1 MLPRELVAGEM
12 GMVPRPAEQRFDGR
26 ERRGKM
32 PELVSLFSGLGGLDL
47 GLEGAGWECVFATD
61 IDPRAI
67 ESLRANQGFRTQNG
81 ARFLEAAQI
90 ECGDIRDLSGDDI
103 LARAGRRR
111 GEITLLAGGPPCQSW
126 SSAGHQL
133 GFGDPR
139 GQLIGDYLRV
149 ASELDTRFLLFENVR
164 GLVTARGPDG
174 IPGSA
179 LSWLRE
185 ELFARGWQTQVELL
199 NAADYG
205 VPQRRVRVVLV
216 GFRTGDA
223 PNFPAPTHARAL
235 DLAMLPPWRTLGS
248 CLAELELPTDDEII
262 RPTGKLAD
270 ELAIIPAGSGVKSP
284 GKREATRPGG
294 HWGYRQGAFIADL
307 DIAARTVT
315 ANSQQDWIRDPK
327 FGLRKLSPREC
338 AAIQTFPPGW
348 AIAGKRSDQYRLVGN
363 AVPPLLANIVGS
375 ALLGS
380 CETADTQTQ
389 PWAGLAPLPD
399 QLQSAIAYTQREEH
413 RNGHSRKTA
422 PVKRRI
428 RLTA

>member
-1 MLPRELVAGEM
+1 
-12 GMVPRPAEQRFDGR
+12 
-26 ERRGKM
+26 M
-32 PELVSLFSGLGGLDL
+32 PEFVSLFSGLGGLDL
-47 GLEGAGWECVFATD
+47 GLEAAGWECVFASD

-67 ESLRANQGFRTQNG
+67 ESLRANQGFRTRSG
-81 ARFLEAAQI
+81 ARFLEAAQV
-90 ECGDIRDLSGDDI
+90 ECGDIRDLSGDEI
-103 LARAGRRR
+103 LARSGRRR
-111 GEITLLAGGPPCQSW
+111 GEIMLLAGGPPCQSW

-164 GLVTARGPDG
+164 GLVTARGADG

-179 LSWLRE
+179 LGWLRE

-223 PNFPAPTHARAL
+223 PCLPAPTHTRAREL
-235 DLAMLPPWRTLGS
+235 GGLPTWMSLGD
-248 CLAELELPTDDEII
+248 CLAELEPPTDDEIV

-270 ELAIIPAGSGVKSP
+270 ELAMIPAGSGVKSP

-294 HWGYRQGAFIADL
+294 HWGYRQGAFVADPS
-307 DIAARTVT
+307 IPARTVT

-327 FGLRKLSPREC
+327 LGLRKLTPREC
-338 AAIQTFPPGW
+338 AAIQTFPTGW
-348 AIAGKRSDQYRLVGN
+348 VLIGKKTDQYRLIGN
-363 AVPPLLANIVGS
+363 AVPPLLAHIVGAS
-375 ALLGS
+375 LIGS
-380 CETADTQTQ
+380 CDRTTAQKQ
-389 PWAGLAPLPD
+389 PWAALAPLPD
-399 QLQSAIAYTQREEH
+399 RLQSAIAYTQREEH

-422 PVKRRI
+422 PVKRRM